1 MLQGEIKLYEP
12 PALPTYVTYTS
23 SSNSYSSMSEGEKER
38 FREKFAN
45 ALEDAQMFL
54 SVGDIVT
61 LSANPKIKLEILSF
75 IEKPEDTM
83 WYQGELCV
91 VKARNIEQKGSG
103 ISYSL
108 KELSLIP
115 QQEVQANG

>member
-12 PALPTYVTYTS
+12 PATTYVTYTS
-23 SSNSYSSMSEGEKER
+23 GSNSYSSMSEGEKER
-38 FREKFAN
+38 FREKFVN

-83 WYQGELCV
+83 WYQGDLCV